1 MVPELIGVKLIKLF
15 MLTKKK
21 NKKQNPYAQELKQP
35 KYKQRIV
42 KSKKTYSRKKNKKI
56 V

>member
-1 MVPELIGVKLIKLF
+1 MAISRSNISKQVTVG
-15 MLTKKK
+15 K
-21 NKKQNPYAQELKQP
+21 NIFAKSLKNP

-42 KSKKTYSRKKNKKI
+42 KSKKKYNRKK